1 MDDREAEELLAR
13 HNLHVTYGEIR
24 TIKAGHPRRRPA
36 GTRRVPGCAHPD
48 MLDGYRTLLDH
59 ADQLEE
65 TDPVSKDTFF
75 LSTES
80 ARRPEVARHHQR
92 LDRFDLSGDVFVTEG
107 ARSDEFDENWR
118 IAAPFGPYPREL
130 SRTYPFTAE
139 VPDALEPQAYE
150 AAADGLARLVE
161 LNPTPRSRSVT
172 TAGRQAHSTGCPT
185 RSTCGISPSDGT
197 ASHG

>member
-24 TIKAGHPRRRPA
+24 TIKQAIRDGDLLELVESRLRPPGHARRLSHPAGPRRPA
-36 GTRRVPGCAHPD
+36 
-48 MLDGYRTLLDH
+48 
-59 ADQLEE
+59 EE

-75 LSTES
+75 YLSTES

-130 SRTYPFTAE
+130 SGTYPFTAE
-139 VPDALEPQAYE
+139 VPDA
-150 AAADGLARLVE
+150 
-161 LNPTPRSRSVT
+161 RSNR
-172 TAGRQAHSTGCPT
+172 RPT
-185 RSTCGISPSDGT
+185 RRRPT
-197 ASHG
+197 ASPAWSN